1 MARPPKPK
9 EVRLNHAKPRTGEW
23 FEIPVKP
30 LPGPAH
36 EALSAFGTRKWQPE
50 SRQRWDVWRH
60 DATSLYWSPADVDYA
75 IETLTLYEVP
85 EPNWAEISRRRD
97 RLGLTPKGKRDLR
110 LLVVTTEKK
119 AAAEKIPEESGSGR
133 SQPR

>member
-1 MARPPKPK
+1 MARQLKPK
-9 EVRLNHAKPRTGEW
+9 DVRINHVKPRNGEW
-23 FEIPVKP
+23 FEIPIKP

-36 EALSAFGTRKWQPE
+36 AALSSFGTRRWTAQ
-50 SRQRWDVWRH
+50 SRRRWDVWRH

-75 IETLTLYEVP
+75 IETLALYEVP

-119 AAAEKIPEESGSGR
+119 GDSSSFGGDSRG
-133 SQPR
+133 